1 MGSSRTDGTWRWM
14 KWRKEADMMR
24 ATGSRETRTRICL
37 PVRFFP
43 SNGIRDGPDSA
54 VLGDFGEVMR
64 GKGYSGAFS
73 GTDSEMEGGVEGSS
87 AGGGAGIGMGDGGG
101 VNMMK

>member
-1 MGSSRTDGTWRWM
+1 
-14 KWRKEADMMR
+14 MR
-24 ATGSRETRTRICL
+24 ATGSRETRRRIRL

-54 VLGDFGEVMR
+54 VLGDFGEGEVMG